1 MYDDDVS
8 EVLMPNSL
16 LYSRKLEFKNKC
28 VDEGY
33 FEVVERNEF
42 WLRKCAVQK
51 VVESFWLTWH
61 REYLDGLKEIRS
73 CRKVGKEASE
83 IRVGD
88 VVVIEDVV
96 TRQMEVGCIIKTV
109 GRY

>member
-1 MYDDDVS
+1 M
-8 EVLMPNSL
+8 
-16 LYSRKLEFKNKC
+16 
-28 VDEGY
+28 
-33 FEVVERNEF
+33 
-42 WLRKCAVQK
+42 
-51 VVESFWLTWH
+51 
-61 REYLDGLKEIRS
+61 DGLKEIRS

-88 VVVIEDVV
+88 VVIEDVV